1 MLIGQ
6 AIGRWGNFAN
16 QELYGPPTTL
26 PWGIPIDAYHRI
38 SPFDDLTRYPL
49 TTRFHPDFLYESLW
63 NLIGFVLLL
72 VLGRKFASKL
82 KEGDL
87 FLIYLIWYPM
97 GRLWVESL
105 RPDAWRIGS
114 IPTAQIISIALI
126 ALAAA
131 MLVIRH
137 LSRSP
142 ARLAE
147 PH

>member
-1 MLIGQ
+1 
-6 AIGRWGNFAN
+6 
-16 QELYGPPTTL
+16 
-26 PWGIPIDAYHRI
+26 
-38 SPFDDLTRYPL
+38 
-49 TTRFHPDFLYESLW
+49 
-63 NLIGFVLLL
+63 L

-126 ALAAA
+126 ALAAV